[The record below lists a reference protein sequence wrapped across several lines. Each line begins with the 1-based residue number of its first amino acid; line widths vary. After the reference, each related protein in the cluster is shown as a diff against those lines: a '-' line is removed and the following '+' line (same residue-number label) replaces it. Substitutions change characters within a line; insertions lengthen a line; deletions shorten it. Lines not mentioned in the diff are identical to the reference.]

1 MSEAEKPRDEMPE
14 AELEKLPDPEKRI
27 VDSKPFEL
35 ELAFRQVLREPE
47 GKVETNTNKSVQ
59 LPAEEEAQTQVQALP
74 EPGEGQKKSQYEN
87 SFNLF
92 ADIFYGVLVAPRQTM
107 LILSDQTKYPCT
119 AGNIA
124 QSGFFV
130 IMVLSMTGWLRFKA
144 DSIQASVGSGL
155 MFTLSGAL
163 NWFFMA
169 VVLYYLSI
177 FMRGR
182 LKLGNALIATA
193 WSFLPFIFFAPVLC
207 FRTLLGNF
215 FPLLAMM
222 PALWFLF
229 LLFVTFQASLRT
241 SIPKLSLI
249 LIVVPPLFAF
259 VYIFWL
265 VVAFGS
271 LFIQILPRLLPA
283 A

>member
-1 MSEAEKPRDEMPE
+1 MSEAEE
-14 AELEKLPDPEKRI
+14 AKEENPQTELEILPDPEKRI
-27 VDSKPFEL
+27 IDSKPFEL
-35 ELAFRQVLREPE
+35 ELAFRQVLKEPQ
-47 GKVETNTNKSVQ
+47 GKVE
-59 LPAEEEAQTQVQALP
+59 PAAEPSPEKPEEP
-74 EPGEGQKKSQYEN
+74 PKKSQDYEN

-124 QSGFFV
+124 QAGFFV

-207 FRTLLGNF
+207 FRSLLGNF

-265 VVAFGS
+265 VVALGS
-271 LFIQILPRLLPA
+271 LVMQILPRLMPA